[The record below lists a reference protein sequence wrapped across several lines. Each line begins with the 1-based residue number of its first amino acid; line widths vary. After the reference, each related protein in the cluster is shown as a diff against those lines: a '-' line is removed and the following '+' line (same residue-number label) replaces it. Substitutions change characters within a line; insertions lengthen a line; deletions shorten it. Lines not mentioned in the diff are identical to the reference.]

1 MRLLTTVLI
10 ILLGIASARC
20 DSAEDPPPALQGR
33 FEGTFTYIA
42 EPGPFS
48 PGGPVSQ
55 PWVLTLQEDTR
66 GGVTGTG
73 RLDKTPI
80 TVTGTHDHPDVTLE
94 FTDDQAAF
102 AGRFTGTLS
111 RDGRVLDGVYNFTF
125 FFVNNPLTL
134 SMIRI

>member
-1 MRLLTTVLI
+1 MRLRAAVLI
-10 ILLGIASARC
+10 ILLGIATARC
-20 DSAEDPPPALQGR
+20 DSAEDPPPVLQGR
-33 FEGTFTYIA
+33 FEGTFMYIA

-55 PWVLTLQEDTR
+55 PWALTLQENTP
-66 GGVTGTG
+66 GIVTGTG
-73 RLDKTPI
+73 SLDRTPV
-80 TVTGTHDHPDVTLE
+80 TVTGTHDHPNVTLE

-125 FFVNNPLTL
+125 FFVNNPVMLV
-134 SMIRI
+134 R